1 MALTINPANYD
12 VFVGIDVDQRSYA
25 VTYFNH
31 AWQGRSFK
39 MPADSKSLLQF
50 FQKNVPEQRLIFA
63 YEAGPTGYELH
74 DYLTSQNQVCIVIH
88 PASMES
94 AANDH
99 VKTNRIDS
107 RKIAEQLKSGKLGGI
122 RVPPDSYRTLR
133 HFTQLRAQ
141 YAEQLKRAK
150 QRIRA
155 LLLLEHIEVA
165 TNTRQQLFAAKFR
178 PVLRDLSLVPVLR
191 FKLDI
196 LLDDLDHARK
206 RLVAVIRELKTF
218 TEQDASIQ
226 QNLKYLQ
233 SIPGFGFIVST
244 YVLSRIGNP
253 AHLRNIREL
262 GAFCGIVPRE
272 YSTGDSVRRGSI
284 TRCGDPNFR
293 RLLIEAAWVS
303 ITKDADLRNFYS
315 RIRTKVNKPHGARI
329 AIVAV
334 ARKLTQRVYCVL
346 KEQREYVSH

>member
-1 MALTINPANYD
+1 MTLTINPSNYD

-31 AWQGRSFK
+31 SWQGRSFK
-39 MPADSKSLLQF
+39 MPASSKDLLQY
-50 FQKNVPEQRLIFA
+50 FQKNLLKERLIFA

-74 DYLTSQNQVCIVIH
+74 DYLTSQNQTCIVIH
-88 PASMES
+88 PASLES

-99 VKTNRIDS
+99 VKTNRLDS
-107 RKIAEQLKSGKLGGI
+107 RKIAEQLKAGKLGSI
-122 RVPPDSYRTLR
+122 RVPIGPYRILR

-155 LLLLEHIEVA
+155 LLLLEHIEVP
-165 TNTRQQLFAAKFR
+165 THTRQQLFTAKFR
-178 PVLRDLSLVPVLR
+178 PSLRNLTLSPILR

-206 RLVAVIRELKTF
+206 RLVAVLRELKAF
-218 TEQDASIQ
+218 SEQDPTIQ

-244 YVLSRIGNP
+244 YVLSRIGDP
-253 AHLRNIREL
+253 VHLRNVREL
-262 GAFCGIVPRE
+262 GAFCGIVPKE
-272 YSTGDSVRRGSI
+272 YSTGETVRRGSI

-293 RLLIEAAWVS
+293 RLLVEAAWVA
-303 ITKDADLRNFYS
+303 ITKDADLRNFYW
-315 RIRTKVNKPHGARI
+315 RLRTKINKPHGIRI

-334 ARKLTQRVYCVL
+334 ARKLTHRVYSVL